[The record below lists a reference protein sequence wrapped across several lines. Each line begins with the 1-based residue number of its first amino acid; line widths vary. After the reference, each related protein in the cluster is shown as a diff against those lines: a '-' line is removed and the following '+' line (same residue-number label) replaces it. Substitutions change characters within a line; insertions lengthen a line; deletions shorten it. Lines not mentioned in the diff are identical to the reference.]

1 MTTSWKMGTA
11 PGSLPWIS
19 HPWQMLRRPLS
30 FLTSLRPYGDI
41 VKIRLGR
48 DWAYLAQHPELIRQ
62 VLVTDPSTF
71 DKGGLF
77 IEKLR
82 LLVGNGLATCPNKEH
97 RRQRQLMQPA
107 FHRDRLANYAAV
119 MRDEASATAD
129 SWRSGQVVDV
139 YKEMT
144 SLTLSVVTRTLCV
157 LKAAAKTAAE
167 LPRSLP
173 VVLEGFYQQ
182 MLMPVGL
189 MQTLPLPSNRRFNR
203 ALSRM
208 QAAVVQIAED
218 YRKAGVDHG
227 DLLSTLLAAR
237 DEDTGEGMTNS
248 EIYDQ
253 VMTLLLAGTE
263 TSTATLTWAFHLL
276 GEHPEVE
283 ERLHAEVDEV
293 LAGRPASFDDVP
305 KLSYTQRFIT
315 ETVRLYPPGWIFTR
329 RTTAEVELG
338 GHRLAPGTTILIS
351 PYTLHRDPEFFPDP
365 ERFDPDRWLPDR
377 AKTVPRGAM
386 IPFSAGPRKC
396 IGESFEMTEATIVLS
411 TLAGRFRLR
420 PIPGTKIHLVPKM
433 TLNPGSLPMRVEARD
448 RAGMRRRPS
457 EGSAAPSPSS
467 SMSPSGA

>member
-1 MTTSWKMGTA
+1 MSNPWKMGTA

-62 VLVTDPSTF
+62 VLVTDFSTF
-71 DKGGLF
+71 DKGGF
-77 IEKLR
+77 AYEKAR
-82 LLVGNGLATCPNKEH
+82 LLSGNGLATCPNKAH

-119 MRDEASATAD
+119 MRDEASTMAD
-129 SWRSGQVVDV
+129 AWRSGQVVDV
-139 YKEMT
+139 NKEMT
-144 SLTLSVVTRTLCV
+144 NVALSVVARTLCV
-157 LKAAAKTAAE
+157 IGAADKSAAE
-167 LPRSLP
+167 LSSLLP
-173 VVLEGFYQQ
+173 VVFEGFYRQ
-182 MLMPVGL
+182 MLAPLGL
-189 MQTLPLPSNRRFNR
+189 MQKLPLPSNRRFNR

-208 QAAVVQIAED
+208 RETVVQIVED

-227 DLLSTLLAAR
+227 DLLSTLLATQ

-253 VMTLLLAGTE
+253 VMTLLLGGSE
-263 TSTATLTWAFHLL
+263 TSAATLTWAFHLL

-293 LAGRPASFDDVP
+293 LAGRSAGWDDLP
-305 KLSYTQRFIT
+305 KLSYTQRVLT
-315 ETVRLYPPGWIFTR
+315 ETLRLYSPVWIVTR
-329 RTTAEVELG
+329 CTTAEVELG
-338 GHRLAPGTTILIS
+338 GHRLAPGTTILWS
-351 PYTLHRDPEFFPDP
+351 PYVLHRHPDFFPDP

-396 IGESFEMTEATIVLS
+396 IGETFAMNEATIVLS

-420 PIPGTKIHLVPKM
+420 PIPGTKVPLVTRL
-433 TLNPGSLPMRVEARD
+433 TLTPGSLPMRVEARD
-448 RAGMRRRPS
+448 RAAFHPPVPPVR
-457 EGSAAPSPSS
+457 
-467 SMSPSGA
+467 